1 MIQFLAIDLY
11 VQSLNTKLYKT
22 RCVVSVDAVNSQLRD
37 VENVCV
43 NQENDWV
50 QNHKKVRL
58 TGSKIAQNVVVN
70 QIQIHTGCTKFEIN

>member
-1 MIQFLAIDLY
+1 M
-11 VQSLNTKLYKT
+11 
-22 RCVVSVDAVNSQLRD
+22 SVDAVNSQLRD

-70 QIQIHTGCTKFEIN
+70 QIQIHPKTRTEFLNKTFVPKETGCTKFEIN